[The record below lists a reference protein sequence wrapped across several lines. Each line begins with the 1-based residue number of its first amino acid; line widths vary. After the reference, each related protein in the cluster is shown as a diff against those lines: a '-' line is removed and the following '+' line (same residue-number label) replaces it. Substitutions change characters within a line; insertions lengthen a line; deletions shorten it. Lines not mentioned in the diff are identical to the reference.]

1 MIDPVNAIDWLDIAE
16 FGKCDELGCP
26 LIQVDSARQAGMKK
40 AGTPCR
46 KYRLSS

>member
-1 MIDPVNAIDWLDIAE
+1 MVGPVNAIDWLDIAE
-16 FGKCDELGCP
+16 FGKCDELACP
-26 LIQVDSARQAGMKK
+26 LIQVESAKARMKK